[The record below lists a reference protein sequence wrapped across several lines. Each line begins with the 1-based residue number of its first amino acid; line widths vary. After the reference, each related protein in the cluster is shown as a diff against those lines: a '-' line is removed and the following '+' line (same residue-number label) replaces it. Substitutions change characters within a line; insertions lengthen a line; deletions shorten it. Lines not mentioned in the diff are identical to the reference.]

1 MPGHSQQYDAIVIGA
16 GAAGLMT
23 AISAAT
29 QSRNVLLLE
38 KNSKPGAKIL
48 MSGGTRCNLTQNTDI
63 HGIISAYG
71 KPGRFLHSALAT
83 LGPEQLIDFFNERG
97 VPTKCEPSGKVF
109 PQSDRAQDVL
119 HALLDSLDQT
129 RIDLKLKHA
138 VTSIKADSSGFSLT
152 TNNGTFSAAQVVI
165 TTGGKSFPGCGTT
178 GDGYLWSTHFG
189 HRIVPTRPALV
200 PLVTTNNAWPTQ
212 LQGITLPDIELI
224 VRNSNGKQLGAQ
236 RGSTLFTHFGISGP
250 TAMNISGIF
259 TAASDT
265 EKLQLEI
272 NFLPELSLVQKQQQL
287 ATLFRRT
294 PKKQAITVMCQLLPQ
309 RVAEVLL
316 DQSNITHDQKS
327 GEVSKQQTFIIA
339 NSLHQLSVI
348 IERTLGYKKAEVTA
362 GGVAL
367 DEVNSSTMQSKLQPG
382 LFFAG
387 EILDLDGPIGGYNFQ
402 AAFSTGFLAGLNL

>member
-1 MPGHSQQYDAIVIGA
+1 MPSRSQQYDAIVIGA

-23 AISAAT
+23 AISAAA
-29 QSRNVLLLE
+29 QNRSVLLLE

-48 MSGGTRCNLTQNTDI
+48 MSGGTRCNITQNTDI
-63 HGIISAYG
+63 HGIIAAYG
-71 KPGRFLHSALAT
+71 KPGRFLHSALAA

-138 VTSIKADSSGFSLT
+138 VTSIKADSAGFSIT
-152 TNNGTFSAAQVVI
+152 TNNGTSTAPHVVI
-165 TTGGKSFPGCGTT
+165 TSGGKSFPGCGTT
-178 GDGYLWSTHFG
+178 GDGYSWSTHFG

-200 PLVTTNNAWPTQ
+200 PLVTSTDAWPTQ

-224 VRNSNGKQLGAQ
+224 VRTSAGKQLGAQ

-250 TAMNISGIF
+250 TAMNLSGIF
-259 TAASDT
+259 TAVPNP
-265 EKLQLEI
+265 ENLQLEI

-287 ATLFRRT
+287 ATLFRQT
-294 PKKQAITVMCQLLPQ
+294 PKKQAVTVLGQLLPQ
-309 RVAEVLL
+309 RIAEVLL
-316 DQSNITHDQKS
+316 DQSDITHIQKS
-327 GEVSKQQTFIIA
+327 GEVSKQQTLLIA

-402 AAFSTGFLAGLNL
+402 AAFSTGYLAGLNI

>member
-1 MPGHSQQYDAIVIGA
+1 MPSRSQQYDAIVIGA

-23 AISAAT
+23 AISAAA

-63 HGIISAYG
+63 QGIISAYG
-71 KPGRFLHSALAT
+71 KPGRFLHSALAA
-83 LGPEQLIDFFNERG
+83 LGPEQLIDFFNDRG

-138 VTSIKADSSGFSLT
+138 VTSIKADTDGFSIA
-152 TNNGTFSAAQVVI
+152 TNNGTFAAAQVVI

-178 GDGYLWSTHFG
+178 GDGYPWSTRFG

-200 PLVTTNNAWPTQ
+200 PLVASTDAWPTQ

-224 VRNSNGKQLGAQ
+224 VRNSTGKQLGAQ

-250 TAMNISGIF
+250 TAMNLSGIF
-259 TAASDT
+259 TAAPRI
-265 EKLQLEI
+265 EELQLEI
-272 NFLPELSLVQKQQQL
+272 NFLPESSLIQKQQQL
-287 ATLFRRT
+287 ATMFRRT
-294 PKKQAITVMCQLLPQ
+294 PKKQALTVMCQLLPQ

-316 DQSNITHDQKS
+316 DQSSIAHSQKS
-327 GEVSKQQTFIIA
+327 GEVSKQQTLMIA
-339 NSLHQLSVI
+339 TSLHQLSVTI
-348 IERTLGYKKAEVTA
+348 DRTLGYKKAEVTA

-367 DEVNSSTMQSKLQPG
+367 DEVNSSTMQSKLQSG

-402 AAFSTGFLAGLNL
+402 AAFSTGFLAGLNI